1 MSGRRVAA
9 ERRRASL
16 VPGAARRSV
25 WLRLAGLGVA
35 GLLAL
40 HAATVPAQ
48 PGAAD
53 GTAGADPSADAV
65 PVVLVHLRG
74 LIGPRDLPRLRA
86 AFAGARAD
94 AHPSGALLLLDSEG
108 GDGLAAMEIGRMA
121 RAARAHVFVTGRCA
135 SACTLILAGGVV
147 RAAPAGSVGIHRGR
161 IERSAG
167 APSSAPSA
175 DDETRRQL
183 LATAEALMKEYLEEM
198 GVPRLYRAMQA
209 VPSNLSRWPDAA
221 ELDALGLTGIDARWR
236 DSELPAL
243 AAHYGIDAQTFAACA
258 ARVPETC
265 AAHSE
270 PAAEFIRCYRGVLR
284 GSESAG
290 TGRMP

>member
-1 MSGRRVAA
+1 M
-9 ERRRASL
+9 
-16 VPGAARRSV
+16 PGAARRSV

-40 HAATVPAQ
+40 YA
-48 PGAAD
+48 
-53 GTAGADPSADAV
+53 GTARPQTGADDETAGKEPSADAV
-65 PVVLVHLRG
+65 PVVVVHLRG

-135 SACTLILAGGVV
+135 SACALILAAGVV
-147 RAAPAGSVGIHRGR
+147 RAAPGGSVGIHRGR

-167 APSSAPSA
+167 ASSSAPSA
-175 DDETRRQL
+175 GEETRRQL
-183 LATAEALMKEYLEEM
+183 LETAEALIKEYLEEM

-221 ELDALGLTGIDARWR
+221 ELAALGLTGVHARWR
-236 DSELPAL
+236 AAALPAL
-243 AAHYGIDAQTFAACA
+243 AARYGIDAETFLVRA
-258 ARVPETC
+258 ARVPEAC
-265 AAHSE
+265 AASSE

-284 GSESAG
+284 EGGSPG